1 MSSRTKRWI
10 LSVGALMVVA
20 IVAVAYFVLLPAD
33 PQAPRVAASV
43 DLPAPTAQQVGE
55 RYVAAWARADHA
67 GAAALTTDHATAQ
80 RVLAGARTALAPA
93 EFSVA
98 LSGPVTESGETAS
111 AKARVRWTLT
121 AARTWAYAVE
131 VALARADGQWKVR
144 WSPALVHPKLAP
156 GLALSLRGGP
166 DIGVVDRD
174 GEPLVRRGVADPAA
188 GPVLGPGMARLA
200 QAREEGGPA
209 IVLVDGAGAV
219 KVELVAAPGGGQ
231 EPHRSTMDIETQA
244 AAQKAVNGVTA
255 PAHLVAMDA
264 AGGGILAV
272 AQNPAAEGT
281 HALNGLYP
289 PGSTFKVVTADA
301 VLAAG
306 AANPGTV
313 LPCPGEATIG
323 TRTIRNDGFALGDVT
338 LGTAF
343 ARSCNTTFAAL
354 AADLPG
360 NSLPAAAARFGFAAD
375 FTIPGITTQ
384 TGRVE
389 PAGSTPEQVENSI
402 GQGTVRASPFGLALM
417 AATVAR
423 GGAVVPSLYSDLETE
438 VTRGYRGP
446 PAGAVSAL
454 RTMMRAVVTSGT
466 ATSLGR
472 YGAVAGKTG
481 TAQYGDGAASHG
493 WFAGYRG
500 DLAFAVLVEGAG
512 ESGPAVATVGRF
524 LGGL

>member
-1 MSSRTKRWI
+1 MSSHGKRWI
-10 LSVGALMVVA
+10 MSIGALMVVA

-33 PQAPRVAASV
+33 PPPQRMAASV
-43 DLPAPTAQQVGE
+43 EPPAPTAQQVGE

-67 GAAALTTDHATAQ
+67 GAAALTTDRAAAQ
-80 RVLAGARTALAPA
+80 RVLADARTALAPA

-98 LSGPVTESGETAS
+98 LSGPVVESGETAG
-111 AKARVRWTLT
+111 ARAEVTWTLA
-121 AARTWAYAVE
+121 AARTWTYAVE
-131 VALARADGQWKVR
+131 VALARADGQWKVL
-144 WSPALVHPKLAP
+144 WNPTLVHPKMAA
-156 GLALSLRGGP
+156 GSRLSLRGGP
-166 DIGVVDRD
+166 DVGVVDRD
-174 GEPLVRRGVADPAA
+174 GRPLVRRGAADPAA
-188 GPVLGPGMARLA
+188 GPILGPGMARIA
-200 QAREEGGPA
+200 QSRTEGA
-209 IVLVDGAGAV
+209 KAVVLVDGSGAE
-219 KVELVAAPGGGQ
+219 KAELLAAPGGAQ
-231 EPHRSTMDIETQA
+231 EPYKSTVDIEAQA
-244 AAQKAVNGVTA
+244 AAQKAVNGVSA
-255 PAHLVAMDA
+255 PAYLVAIDA
-264 AGGGILAV
+264 ASGGILAV
-272 AQNPAAEGT
+272 AQNATAEGT

-289 PGSTFKVVTADA
+289 PGSTFKVVTAEA
-301 VLAAG
+301 VLSAG

-323 TRTIRNDGFALGDVT
+323 TRTIRNDGFALGEVA

-360 NSLPAAAARFGFAAD
+360 DSLPAAAARFGFAAD

-384 TGRVE
+384 TGGVE
-389 PAGSTPEQVENSI
+389 PAGGTPEQVENSI

-423 GGAVVPSLYSDLETE
+423 GGAVVPSLYSDVGTE

-446 PAGAVSAL
+446 SAGSVSAL
-454 RTMMRAVVTSGT
+454 RAMMRAVVTSGT

-472 YGAVAGKTG
+472 HGAVAGKTG
-481 TAQYGDGAASHG
+481 TAQYGDGTGSHG